1 MAGILEAF
9 LAGKEARRV
18 ADAQEQINAM
28 QSFIGQNGQA
38 IMAGD
43 QNALGQLA
51 GFGAEGLGMA
61 MNVQGNVEARAD
73 RAYNRERNKV
83 VDEREDQKLE
93 LEMQKY
99 AAGLTAEQRAAEA
112 AKIDEVLAGASHFY
126 NKGDEAG
133 YANWLKSKGLDP
145 AQYAFADFPAHA
157 VTGEKA
163 LAALTATA
171 PPKPEGPLSTPGKVQ
186 ADINAGLLPADTPVQ
201 GPETVVNM
209 GGGSDKQ
216 VFDTIAASGEKAGA
230 ALVGLNG
237 LSEASKALDGGAIT
251 GFAADQRLFLSKL
264 GNYIGV
270 TDPAAVENTETFR
283 AAIAPQV
290 SAMIKAT
297 VGSANISNADREFA
311 EKAAAG
317 SIQLDEASIKRM
329 IKIMDKMGREAV
341 RLHNEKVDTV
351 YPAGGAF
358 DRERALFLLPEPPPP
373 GDTPNPTPAGD
384 DIPTWNQEKGVWE

>member
-1 MAGILEAF
+1 MSILESF

-18 ADAQEQINAM
+18 ADAAEQINAM

-51 GFGAEGLGMA
+51 GFCVAGLQTA
-61 MNVQGNVEARAD
+61 MGVQDNLDVRQD
-73 RAYNRERNKV
+73 RAYNRDRAKV
-83 VDEREDQKLE
+83 EDGRDDERWRLE
-93 LEMQKY
+93 VEEYKK
-99 AAGLTAEQRAAEA
+99 GLTAEQAAQEA
-112 AKIDEVLAGASHFY
+112 AVYENAAKM
-126 NKGDEAG
+126 
-133 YANWLKSKGLDP
+133 
-145 AQYAFADFPAHA
+145 
-157 VTGEKA
+157 
-163 LAALTATA
+163 ALTATSPEQWDQLATENGA
-171 PPKPEGPLSTPGKVQ
+171 PELVGQFDNRQAVAARFMTTAEVLKANGPAEPLSTPGKVQ
-186 ADINAGLLPADTPVQ
+186 ADINAGLLPADTPIQ
-201 GPETVVNM
+201 GPDTVVNL

-216 VFDTIAASGEKAGA
+216 VFDTLAASGEKAGA

-237 LSEASKALDGGAIT
+237 LSEASKALNAGAIT

-264 GNYIGV
+264 GSYIGV

-341 RLHNEKVDTV
+341 RLHNSKVDTV
-351 YPAGGAF
+351 YPAGKGY
-358 DRERALFLLPEPPPP
+358 DRERALFLLPDPPP
-373 GDTPNPTPAGD
+373 DEVIEEPAAK
-384 DIPTWNQEKGVWE
+384 PKGPVVVDGFTIEAIE